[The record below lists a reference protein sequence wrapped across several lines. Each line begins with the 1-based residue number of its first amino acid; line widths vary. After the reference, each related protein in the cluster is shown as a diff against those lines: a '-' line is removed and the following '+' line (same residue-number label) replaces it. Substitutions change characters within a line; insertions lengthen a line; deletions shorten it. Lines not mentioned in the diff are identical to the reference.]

1 MRDGG
6 RRCRDRALVIRRE
19 HRLLAVGHLPVRH
32 RLAGQIELPEVAAQ
46 VACVGRG
53 DDLVAIAHQRH
64 AAQTVGLGIAAHA
77 RVQPRKDI
85 ARRQLDHQQLGTSG
99 AALVAIARHHHPSPI
114 GQHAHLRFLQHMT
127 DGIAMGL
134 HRLVGV
140 AQLPQHGILQPVEVG
155 VRHIHGEHRLRPC
168 PGGTHHHISP
178 LAAPVGIPLDQ
189 RAVHHETG
197 LETGSGRG
205 PQLRQRCVGRKG
217 EDLAA
222 AILGRIGIGI
232 EAVQEALIAAHE
244 NHRGAA
250 DLRSAPLE
258 DRAATARH
266 LLCHVGGVALCA
278 RRGVAKGRRQVAVAP
293 IDRCTNVDRL
303 RIDDVADDGALQ
315 LLAECLAGLAPVP
328 AQIHHQLA
336 AVTLPLERAVAQ
348 SLLRVRAHRV
358 PEERRGGRTRPGP
371 STHVHAPVNGLG
383 QIVQHA
389 PLARAL
395 VAGSI
400 HGISR
405 QVTGPVLRLE
415 RRHELLIVGLKRPR
429 GDRHARRAAGA
440 AGDVCQDTRHFR
452 QEAAA
457 VSHVDVLA
465 VTIDGGV
472 PEVIDGRRAF
482 RLDPARPLPRA
493 VHDALQAIRVRDVPF
508 HAESQ
513 RVGGDVLPERRVS
526 IIGRDQIVQIRTQVT
541 FPGVHR
547 IVGQRT
553 PGRAHEGANGLV
565 LIRGVDLALTAARP
579 MIDNLLA

>member
-1 MRDGG
+1 
-6 RRCRDRALVIRRE
+6 
-19 HRLLAVGHLPVRH
+19 
-32 RLAGQIELPEVAAQ
+32 
-46 VACVGRG
+46 
-53 DDLVAIAHQRH
+53 
-64 AAQTVGLGIAAHA
+64 
-77 RVQPRKDI
+77 
-85 ARRQLDHQQLGTSG
+85 
-99 AALVAIARHHHPSPI
+99 
-114 GQHAHLRFLQHMT
+114 
-127 DGIAMGL
+127 MGL

-178 LAAPVGIPLDQ
+178 LAAPIGIPLDQ

-232 EAVQEALIAAHE
+232 EAVQEALIASHE
-244 NHRGAA
+244 NHRGTA
-250 DLRSAPLE
+250 DLRSAPLQG
-258 DRAATARH
+258 RAATARH
-266 LLCHVGGVALCA
+266 LLCHIGSVALCA
-278 RRGVAKGRRQVAVAP
+278 RRGVSEGRRQIAVAP

-303 RIDDVADDGALQ
+303 RIDDVADDRALQ
-315 LLAECLAGLAPVP
+315 LLAECLAGLGPVP
-328 AQIHHQLA
+328 AQIQHQLA
-336 AVTLPLERAVAQ
+336 AVTLLLERAVAQ
-348 SLLRVRAHRV
+348 RLLRVRAHRV
-358 PEERRGGRTRPGP
+358 PVERRRGRPRPGP
-371 STHVHAPVNGLG
+371 GTHVHAPVNGLG

-579 MIDNLLA
+579 MIDDLLA